1 MGRTQQKCGM
11 HNTLDGSGRESERS
25 IVAMKRG
32 NSRGA
37 KGPYR
42 KCVLN
47 NNNGDRLSYDHYG
60 MQSPMFEN
68 ETGE

>member
-1 MGRTQQKCGM
+1 M
-11 HNTLDGSGRESERS
+11 HNTLVGSGRDSERS
-25 IVAMKRG
+25 IVVMKRG
-32 NSRGA
+32 NSRGT

-42 KCVLN
+42 KHALN

-60 MQSPMFEN
+60 MQSPVFED